1 MALSTTQS
9 AMQALLLEKVFK
21 GELTVEEWEKKVL
34 KWGKIGACKTNA
46 FGLWNLN
53 GVLKALP
60 WVFKLLGVL
69 VGIY

>member
-21 GELTVEEWEKKVL
+21 GEITLGEWEKRVL
-34 KWGKIGACKTNA
+34 KWGKIGAYKTNA

-53 GVLKALP
+53 GVLGALP
-60 WVFKLLGVL
+60 WVLRL
-69 VGIY
+69 VGALIGVY